1 MALPVNT
8 ATVYNLIL
16 PSTGKRLK
24 YRQFFVKE
32 EKALMIAHQSEDVK
46 VMIDTLKGVVKAC
59 VLDEIDVDKIATF
72 DLEYLFCQIRAKS
85 VGENVDLLF
94 GCDDCPDDPKAKAK
108 VTIDLTTLEVVK
120 FPNHTSKISL
130 FNDVGVIMKYPTMDL
145 IKSIENIDES
155 DFEQLVLV
163 VANSIDSIYTGSE
176 VFHAKEQTK
185 EELVTFVEN
194 LTTEQF
200 AKIQEFFETMP
211 KLRHEVDYTCPV
223 CNKAHHKVLEGINS
237 FF

>member
-1 MALPVNT
+1 MALPINT
-8 ATVYNLIL
+8 ATIYNLIL
-16 PSTGKRLK
+16 PSTGKSLK

-32 EKALMIAHQSEDVK
+32 EKSLMIAHQSEDVK
-46 VMIDTLKGVVKAC
+46 VMIDTLKSVVKAC
-59 VLDEIDVDKIATF
+59 VLDDIDVDKLATF
-72 DLEYLFCQIRAKS
+72 DLEYLFTQIRAKS
-85 VGENVDLLF
+85 VGENIELLF

-108 VTIDLTTLEVVK
+108 VSIDLTTLEVVK
-120 FPNHTSKISL
+120 VPNHTSNIPL
-130 FNDVGVIMKYPTMDL
+130 FNDVGVMMKYPTMDL

-155 DFEQLVLV
+155 DFEQLVMV
-163 VANSIDSIYTGSE
+163 VVNSIESIYTGSE
-176 VFHAKEQTK
+176 VFHAKEQTQ
-185 EELVTFVEN
+185 EELTKFVEN
-194 LTTEQF
+194 LTSEQF

>member
-1 MALPVNT
+1 MLPKNV

-16 PSTGKRLK
+16 PSTGKSLK

-46 VMIDTLKGVVKAC
+46 VMIDTLKAVVKAC
-59 VLDEIDVDKIATF
+59 VIDEIDVDKLATF
-72 DLEYLFCQIRAKS
+72 DLEYLFTQIRAKS
-85 VGENVDLLF
+85 VGENIELLF

-108 VTIDLTTLEVVK
+108 VMIDLTTLEVIKV
-120 FPNHTSKISL
+120 PNHTSKIAL

-155 DFEQLVLV
+155 DFAQLVSV

-185 EELVTFVEN
+185 EELVAFVEN

-200 AKIQEFFETMP
+200 AKVQEFFETMP

>member
-1 MALPVNT
+1 MALPINT
-8 ATVYNLIL
+8 ATIYNLIL
-16 PSTGKRLK
+16 PSTGKSLK

-120 FPNHTSKISL
+120 FPNHTSKIPL

-211 KLRHEVDYTCPV
+211 KLRHEVNYTCPV